1 MISYDRILEEMERQ
15 LINARKS
22 ANDSEIREA
31 LSAIRSLSE
40 VALGGSSEMPE
51 KVEPKM
57 IQMNEVQSLNSLEA
71 QPLIEKD
78 ANGGSLFDF

>member
-51 KVEPKM
+51 NVEPKM